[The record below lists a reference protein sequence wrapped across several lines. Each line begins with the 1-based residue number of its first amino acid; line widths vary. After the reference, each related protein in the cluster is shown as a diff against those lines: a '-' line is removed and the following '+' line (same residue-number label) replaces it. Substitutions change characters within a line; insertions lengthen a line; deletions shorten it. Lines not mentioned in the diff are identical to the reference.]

1 MSVPNAI
8 VPKSATVPVA
18 AGRVIVVVP
27 ATADA
32 CTVVV
37 PLVAPL
43 KATVVAPVSAPEML
57 AEPLKL

>member
-18 AGRVIVVVP
+18 AGRVIVFVP
-27 ATADA
+27 ATALA
-32 CTVVV
+32 CTVIV

-43 KATVVAPVSAPEML
+43 KASAPETF
-57 AEPLKL
+57 AEPLKF